1 MRSLT
6 LTISFAHSP
15 SSGLDDALALARQ
28 NRSFMVVGDDQG
40 PTYRVSYDQNSLDQY
55 HQLWSMVSHWRGSE
69 HRLNGLAVKYD
80 ASREMIQCCQECLG
94 SPDGASYCRGG
105 ELHQTQVGTVAPLFP
120 CRMIPIAET
129 NHMGWF
135 QYGQL
140 NREKVFMVDKIK
152 LRQRVNHYLE
162 KSWASHCP
170 MLNEEAIDQVIHKLP
185 TRINPQDD
193 PNWVYRQGWIKG
205 RYQIIGVEKRQVGAG
220 RPTGQ
225 SSERSAA
232 AEAKKPVPVSI
243 NQQVDV
249 ASDADDKQREVPGI
263 NYQDIGG
270 LDPVISRVRES
281 IELPLK
287 MPQIFQRLGIVP
299 HRGVLLYG
307 PPGTGKTL
315 IAKALATECKAHF
328 ILVNG
333 PEVISKWHGD
343 TEANLRKIFEE
354 ARSKAPTVILFD
366 EIDSVAP
373 NRDSVTHNFEAV
385 AVSQLL
391 SLMDGLVDR
400 GQVVVVGTT
409 NRPQSVDPALK
420 RPGRL
425 ELQLEVG
432 LPDEQGRR
440 TIMGIHS
447 QQMPL
452 NPDVDMDYLAA
463 HSEGFSGADLAALCR
478 EAGMYCLRE
487 QMTLGLG
494 EIPTLSD
501 DQIASLTVRM
511 EHFTM
516 ALEELQSRRSEN
528 EATTKSH

>member
-15 SSGLDDALALARQ
+15 STGLDDALALARQ

-40 PTYRVSYDQNSLDQY
+40 PTYRVSYDQNALDQY
-55 HQLWSMVSHWRGSE
+55 HQLWSMVGHWRGSE
-69 HRLNGLAVKYD
+69 HRLNGLVVKYD
-80 ASREMIQCCQECLG
+80 LSREMIQCCQECLQ

-105 ELHQTQVGTVAPLFP
+105 DLHQTQVGTVAPLFP

-129 NHMGWF
+129 NHLGWF
-135 QYGQL
+135 QYGQF
-140 NREKVFMVDKIK
+140 NRDKIFLVDKIK

-162 KSWASHCP
+162 KSLASHCP

-185 TRINPQDD
+185 TRINPQEDS
-193 PNWVYRQGWIKG
+193 NWVYRQGWVKG

-220 RPTGQ
+220 RSAAQNP
-225 SSERSAA
+225 ERPAA
-232 AEAKKPVPVSI
+232 AENKKPTALAKNPAG
-243 NQQVDV
+243 DV
-249 ASDADDKQREVPGI
+249 AADGDDKQRDIPTV

-270 LDPVISRVRES
+270 LDAVIARVRES

-287 MPQIFQRLGIVP
+287 MPQIFARLGIAP

-354 ARSKAPTVILFD
+354 ARAKAPTVILFD
-366 EIDSVAP
+366 EIDSIAP
-373 NRDSVTHNFEAV
+373 VRDNVTHNFEAV

-425 ELQLEVG
+425 ELQLEIG

-440 TIMGIHS
+440 TIIGIHS

-452 NPDVDMDYLAA
+452 NPDVDLDELAA
-463 HSEGFSGADLAALCR
+463 NSDGFSGADLAALCR

-487 QMTLGLG
+487 QLILGLG

-501 DQIASLTVRM
+501 EQIAALTVRM

-516 ALEELQSRRSEN
+516 ALEELQSRRGED
-528 EATTKSH
+528 EKTKSR